1 MEGRKPQYLW
11 VPQVNRECG
20 WGSEERDQEV
30 RVNMTQ
36 PTTYRLAFCKIT
48 RKPALAKCWRQTILV
63 KLRWQLRTKVLL
75 ELQPRVSHPRPL
87 IMQAEG
93 PQSKNAEGA
102 EKGME
107 DKLWHSMLLPSHRA
121 QTQGLECGCLRTGI
135 SSIVLLKNRMAGCC
149 IRIWWRA
156 QILMG
161 NRVHVAPENVI
172 SDDLVL
178 PPRHLAFCVQQIQ
191 FFPVVVET

>member
-135 SSIVLLKNRMAGCC
+135 SSIVLLKNHMAGCLY
-149 IRIWWRA
+149 
-156 QILMG
+156 QNLMDSPDFDG
-161 NRVHVAPENVI
+161 QP
-172 SDDLVL
+172 STCC
-178 PPRHLAFCVQQIQ
+178 PRKCYFRWFGLA
-191 FFPVVVET
+191 T